1 MRQAVTR
8 RWWEQERHK
17 YDLFVSEA
25 VENEC
30 RRGDPL
36 QARKRLGVIE
46 EASMLPLNRHNGT
59 GGEVGNSWWVAG
71 GRRRGCGAH
80 SGCHGLSDR
89 LLGNL
94 EYSHIANAQIRRIT
108 EGILEDNAYRRPII
122 CTPEELFGVD
132 ALEG

>member
-1 MRQAVTR
+1 MELAEEMVIPVGSQRGTSMICSSPKRSRTSAAEVIP
-8 RWWEQERHK
+8 
-17 YDLFVSEA
+17 
-25 VENEC
+25 C
-30 RRGDPL
+30 RP
-36 QARKRLGVIE
+36 RLGVIE

-94 EYSHIANAQIRRIT
+94 EYSP
-108 EGILEDNAYRRPII
+108 YRE
-122 CTPEELFGVD
+122 CTNPQDYGRDTGRQCLSATD
-132 ALEG
+132 HLHP